1 MLSAHFR
8 RREPSAIRIA
18 GIRFAERREGTEAI
32 QVAIG
37 NVSLPMHP
45 AMIDRMS
52 RLASPGSP
60 FAEGVVRYTP
70 TVGLDETREAFFRV
84 IAASGLDTDGLHCHV
99 TDGGSQA
106 MELAIVGLCG
116 PAGSGERPLLLI
128 DPAYTN
134 YQALAERT
142 GRATVSIARRLG
154 EDGKFALPDLG
165 EIERTI
171 VETRPAAI
179 LVIPYDN
186 PTGQF
191 LEHGTMV
198 ELAKLCARHD
208 LWMVSD
214 EAYREL
220 FYVGG
225 EATSIWRVSDD
236 EAPGIAGRRISIE
249 SASKVWNACGL
260 RIGAL
265 VTDDREFHVRAV
277 AEATANLCANAIGQW
292 IFGALAEESPAGLH
306 KWFRRQREYYG
317 RMLAAFT
324 ERTRELLPD
333 AVISSPDAA
342 LYSIVDVRRFAGEG
356 FDARDFVLYCATEGK
371 VDVGGRSLTLLAA
384 PMAEF
389 YASEPLA
396 TNPGRTQLRIAYVEP
411 PERMALV
418 PELLAALLGSWV
430 ERQTASTGGRTGR
443 S

>member
-1 MLSAHFR
+1 
-8 RREPSAIRIA
+8 
-18 GIRFAERREGTEAI
+18 
-32 QVAIG
+32 
-37 NVSLPMHP
+37 
-45 AMIDRMS
+45 MS

-60 FAEGVVRYTP
+60 FRDGVVRYTP
-70 TVGLDETREAFFRV
+70 TVGLDETRDAFLRV
-84 IAASGLDTDGLHCHV
+84 IAASGLDTEGLHCQI

-106 MELAIVGLCG
+106 MELVIVGLCG

-128 DPAYTN
+128 DPCYTN

-142 GRATVSIARRLG
+142 GRATVSILRRLG
-154 EDGKFALPDLG
+154 ADGKFALPDLE

-171 VETRPAAI
+171 VEEKPAAL

-191 LEHGTMV
+191 LDHGTMV
-198 ELAKLCARHD
+198 DLAKLCVRHD

-220 FYVGG
+220 FYVRG
-225 EATSIWRVSDD
+225 ESSSIWRITD
-236 EAPGIAGRRISIE
+236 EEVPGIAGRRISVE

-265 VTDDREFHVRAV
+265 VTDDRELHVRAV

-292 IFGALAEESPAGLH
+292 IFGALAEESVGDLR
-306 KWFRRQREYYG
+306 KWFRKQREYYG
-317 RMLAAFT
+317 GMLAAFT
-324 ERTRELLPD
+324 ERTRELLPE
-333 AVISSPDAA
+333 ALVSSPDAA
-342 LYSIVDVRRFAGEG
+342 LYSVVDVRRFGGEG
-356 FDARDFVLYCATEGK
+356 FDSREFVLYCATEGK
-371 VDVGGRSLTLLAA
+371 VDVRGRSMTLLTA

-389 YASEPLA
+389 YASAPPE

-430 ERQTASTGGRTGR
+430 ERQTASVR
-443 S
+443 SGKA